1 MRSRLGLAV
10 LLLLAACSG
19 AGGGWSKPG
28 VPPEQAAQDY
38 AECRHS
44 AELAVRR
51 DSNIDTDILATR
63 GADWER
69 LGMLQR
75 RSDDFASSNDQRS
88 SDVLQRCMIGKG
100 YTSKS

>member
-1 MRSRLGLAV
+1 MRSRLGLAA

-19 AGGGWSKPG
+19 AGGWAKPG
-28 VPPEQAAQDY
+28 VAPEQAAQDY
-38 AECRHS
+38 AECRHT

-63 GADWER
+63 GAEWER
-69 LGMLQR
+69 LGTLQR
-75 RSDDFASSNDQRS
+75 RSADYASSNNQRS
-88 SDVLQRCMIGKG
+88 GDILQSCMTGKG